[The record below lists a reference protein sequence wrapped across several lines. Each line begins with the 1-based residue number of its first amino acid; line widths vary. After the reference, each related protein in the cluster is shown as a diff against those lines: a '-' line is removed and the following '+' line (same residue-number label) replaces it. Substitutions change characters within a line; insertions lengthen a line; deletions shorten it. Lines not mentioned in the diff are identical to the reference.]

1 MNSVSVRGL
10 FQICLMIAGLSP
22 TNLTMNS
29 YFIKKTIS
37 EKLDD
42 IVFNKD
48 LTVDEIV
55 STPQRNNDPGNFY
68 DEEVNVAIMNNKAY
82 WIKDNNIYTSNINE
96 FGDIDIKNAK
106 TIDVFSLSNSEAK
119 LLLKIVDNLNLD

>member
-1 MNSVSVRGL
+1 MNSVSLRGL

-29 YFIKKTIS
+29 YFVKKTIN
-37 EKLDD
+37 EKFDS
-42 IVFNKD
+42 IIPNED
-48 LTVDEIV
+48 LTVEEIV
-55 STPQRNNDPGNFY
+55 STPQRNVDYKNFY
-68 DEEVNVAIMNNKAY
+68 DKEVDVAIMNNKAY
-82 WIKDNNIYTSNINE
+82 WIKDNNIYTSNINQ